1 MNDQTNLPAIPE
13 DYAAALMSGIAES
26 KASTIVAGGGKDLL
40 RMLKSGEWVFGQ
52 GNEEVQ
58 PGSRWIA
65 NVMSFQHG
73 WCCWV
78 EGGPGQKNELRGE
91 VMVSMAK
98 AKPPCPPPIDGTPY
112 KEQRVFDLKCLDGA
126 DAGTE
131 VTHKVG
137 SIGGMRATLD
147 LLDKV
152 RGRLATNPKYSCPVL
167 VLGTDHYD
175 HNKWGRIYTPVL
187 EVVGWSDMRGNLE
200 GAPAPK
206 LAPVA
211 EAAAPARTRTRKP
224 PVTAASAAA
233 EPPWEAAAAPAEPVR
248 HAGLCQGTDSRAAR
262 LSATRC
268 VVS

>member
-52 GNEEVQ
+52 SNEEVQ

-187 EVVGWSDMRGNLE
+187 EVVGWADINGNLE

-206 LAPVA
+206 LEQSTP
-211 EAAAPARTRTRKP
+211 EAAAPVRTRTRKP
-224 PVTAASAAA
+224 PVAAAAA
-233 EPPWEAAAAPAEPVR
+233 EPPWEDTAAPVEATQPVSTTQAHVGQR
-248 HAGLCQGTDSRAAR
+248 RRPAAR
-262 LSATRC
+262 
-268 VVS
+268 

>member
-1 MNDQTNLPAIPE
+1 MSDNLPTIPE

-52 GNEEVQ
+52 SNEEVQ
-58 PGSRWIA
+58 PGSRWVA
-65 NVMSFQHG
+65 NVMSFAHG

-91 VMVSMAK
+91 IMVSMAK
-98 AKPPCPPPIDGTPY
+98 SKPPCPAPVDGTPY

-152 RGRLATNPKYSCPVL
+152 RGRLATNPRYSCPVL
-167 VLGTDHYD
+167 TLGNDHYD
-175 HNKWGRIYTPVL
+175 HTKWGRIYTPVF
-187 EVVGWSDMRGNLE
+187 EVVGWADINGNLE
-200 GAPAPK
+200 GAAAKPLPQ
-206 LAPVA
+206 
-211 EAAAPARTRTRKP
+211 AAPAAEPQTKPVRQRKP
-224 PVTAASAAA
+224 PVAPMPDAAGVPWD
-233 EPPWEAAAAPAEPVR
+233 EPAVPAEPVPTAQTHVGQR
-248 HAGLCQGTDSRAAR
+248 RRPAAR
-262 LSATRC
+262 
-268 VVS
+268 

>member
-1 MNDQTNLPAIPE
+1 MTDQTNLPAIPE

-52 GNEEVQ
+52 SNEEVQ

-65 NVMSFQHG
+65 NVMSFAHG

-98 AKPPCPPPIDGTPY
+98 AKPPCPPPVDGTPY

-152 RGRLATNPKYSCPVL
+152 RARLATNPRYSCPVL

-187 EVVGWSDMRGNLE
+187 EVVGWADINGNLE
-200 GAPAPK
+200 GAAAPK
-206 LAPVA
+206 LEQLTP

-224 PVTAASAAA
+224 PVAAVPLAEATQAAA
-233 EPPWEAAAAPAEPVR
+233 ELTQPVSTTQAHVGQR
-248 HAGLCQGTDSRAAR
+248 RRPAAR
-262 LSATRC
+262 
-268 VVS
+268 

>member
-13 DYAAALMSGIAES
+13 DYAAALMTGIAES

-52 GNEEVQ
+52 SNEEVQ
-58 PGSRWIA
+58 PGSRWVA

-91 VMVSMAK
+91 IMVSMAK
-98 AKPPCPPPIDGTPY
+98 PKPACPPPIDGTPY
-112 KEQRVFDLKCLDGA
+112 KEQRVMDLKCLDGA

-137 SIGGMRATLD
+137 SIGGMRAILD

-152 RGRLATNPKYSCPVL
+152 RARLASNPRYSCPVL

-187 EVVGWSDMRGNLE
+187 EVVGWADMNGNLE
-200 GAPAPK
+200 GAPVPQVSAQSSP
-206 LAPVA
+206 
-211 EAAAPARTRTRKP
+211 EATPTRPRVRKP
-224 PVTAASAAA
+224 PVD
-233 EPPWEAAAAPAEPVR
+233 AAAAPVEPVAPVSTTQAHVGQR
-248 HAGLCQGTDSRAAR
+248 RRPAAR
-262 LSATRC
+262 
-268 VVS
+268 